1 MPRKTKV
8 GMTVESLGSYLR
20 EQRVAAE
27 LSLRQLAE
35 HQVRLDQYLV
45 EVSIRYGQ
53 APKASVIRGL
63 CCFGRMV

>member
-1 MPRKTKV
+1 MPKKSKA

-35 HQVRLDQYLV
+35 QAG
-45 EVSIRYGQ
+45 VSN
-53 APKASVIRGL
+53 P
-63 CCFGRMV
+63 